1 MTDLDKIMAN
11 LPTPEE
17 IEADKAERRAAL
29 IAATASGLFA
39 CATDIT
45 AMNKERGVEDGA
57 HILLEGAALFVAQL
71 YEGVHR
77 GMGKT
82 PKQAR
87 ELLEKAVK
95 DALMNVRRVA
105 QAAEDAAE
113 EQEGA
118 TIQ

>member
-11 LPTPEE
+11 LAKPEDVE
-17 IEADKAERRAAL
+17 AERAKRRARL
-29 IAATASGLFA
+29 VSSAAAGLFA

-45 AMNKERGVEDGA
+45 TMNREAGVEDGA
-57 HILLEGAALFVAQL
+57 EILLEASALFVAQL

-82 PKQAR
+82 HRESR

-95 DALMNVRRVA
+95 DALFNVRR
-105 QAAEDAAE
+105 AAERAE
-113 EQEGA
+113 GETVQ
-118 TIQ
+118 